1 MITAENGFVPI
12 GGSVD
17 EEVFSFKGLSTDSKP
32 IGEYMGKN
40 IANGS
45 SFFELN
51 TQDIK
56 FYDAASQSWV

>member
-12 GGSVD
+12 GGSID

-32 IGEYMGKN
+32 TGEYMGKN

-45 SFFELN
+45 SFFELD

-56 FYDAASQSWV
+56 FYDADSQDWV

>member
-12 GGSVD
+12 GGSID

-32 IGEYMGKN
+32 TGEYMGKN

-56 FYDAASQSWV
+56 FYDADSQDWV

>member
-12 GGSVD
+12 GGSID
-17 EEVFSFKGLSTDSKP
+17 EEVFSFKGLSLDSKP
-32 IGEYMGKN
+32 TGEYMGKT

-45 SFFELN
+45 SFFELD

-56 FYDAASQSWV
+56 FYDADSQSWV

>member
-1 MITAENGFVPI
+1 MITAVNSFVPI
-12 GGSVD
+12 GESIG

-32 IGEYMGKN
+32 TDEYMGKT

-45 SFFELN
+45 SFFEID

-56 FYDAASQSWV
+56 FYDADSQSWV